1 MALRLQGY
9 EQGQDYEPQCW
20 TDAGAERVARAVH
33 CKVCAHYIHYLLI
46 CSLVQTTTIAHSSS
60 ATSVDHLLPF
70 RNSALLVQ
78 HPRSYAAPVLVCCT
92 RKIEVGFGAKVASK
106 DTVLGQTATAATTA
120 TTAATVKVVAMTY
133 ELVGIKVGK
142 QTTQHEQTQGIRK
155 HQWWWWWC
163 RSICG
168 KERREG
174 REEARKGGRD
184 GRGRHSRT
192 DRRKWRSMN

>member
-120 TTAATVKVVAMTY
+120 TTAATVKVVAMAY

-142 QTTQHEQTQGIRK
+142 QTTRADAEQTQAPSGGAGGAVR
-155 HQWWWWWC
+155 
-163 RSICG
+163 ICG